1 MREDARCYVNFLE
14 KRVADLRLACIR
26 LASENEGRIAHLEHS
41 IKVLEQ
47 TITDKQCACCEKFED
62 KMKRCARCRNVRYC
76 SKDCQVKHWTMHK
89 SLCVAKDARD
99 VRERKRE
106 EESASEREM
115 E

>member
-1 MREDARCYVNFLE
+1 MRDDARCYVNFLE
-14 KRVADLRLACIR
+14 KRVADLRLSCIR

-41 IKVLEQ
+41 VKVLEQ

-89 SLCVAKDARD
+89 PLCVAKDARD
-99 VRERKRE
+99 VREIERE
-106 EESASEREM
+106 KERESERKM